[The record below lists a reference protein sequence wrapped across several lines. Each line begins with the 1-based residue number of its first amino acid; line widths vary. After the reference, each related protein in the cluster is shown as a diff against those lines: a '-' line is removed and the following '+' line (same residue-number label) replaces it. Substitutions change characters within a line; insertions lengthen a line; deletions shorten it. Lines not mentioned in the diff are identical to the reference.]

1 MFPLVR
7 VLSWQQKDKLEQIV
21 SEFNEI
27 TSSFPKVK
35 SELGTAFPSKKFIVK
50 NRNIINSLKQLLVKN
65 DLLNWI
71 KSTYLQV
78 DDNDDGTHDL

>member
-50 NRNIINSLKQLLVKN
+50 NRNIINSLKQLISKKM
-65 DLLNWI
+65 I
-71 KSTYLQV
+71 C
-78 DDNDDGTHDL
+78 